1 MRKVFIEGL
10 YPFEGE
16 VIKGSKK
23 IRIRKA
29 AEPPLAD
36 GMQSMRTLK
45 SLKEG

>member
-1 MRKVFIEGL
+1 MRKVFVEDL
-10 YPFEGE
+10 YLFEGE
-16 VIKGSKK
+16 VIKEAKNK
-23 IRIRKA
+23 EQKA

>member
-1 MRKVFIEGL
+1 MEDL
-10 YPFEGE
+10 YLFEGE

-23 IRIRKA
+23 IRNRKA